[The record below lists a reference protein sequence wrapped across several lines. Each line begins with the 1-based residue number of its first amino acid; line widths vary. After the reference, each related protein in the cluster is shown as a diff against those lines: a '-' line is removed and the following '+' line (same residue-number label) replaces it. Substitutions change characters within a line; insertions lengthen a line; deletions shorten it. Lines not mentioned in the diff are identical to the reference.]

1 MAAED
6 RQHPGIGPFPRR
18 TAANGARPGRGGAGI
33 FPDAVTVF
41 LFTDLEGSTR
51 LWETHP
57 TEMAAAL
64 ARHDALLLEAVT
76 SSGGTVVKTTGD
88 GLMAVF
94 DTVADCV
101 TACLTAQRRLGA
113 ETWETTAPLR
123 VRMGVNAGDAEA
135 RDGDFHG
142 TAVNR
147 AARIMAV
154 GHGGQ
159 VLLSG
164 AAAALVDETLPS
176 GSSLLDLGIHRLKD
190 LTEPEH
196 LYQLS
201 HPDVGGTFPPL
212 ASLDA
217 RPNNLPTQVSEFF
230 GREEELTS
238 IRSMVAKPGTRLVT
252 LTGPGGTGKTR
263 LALQVGADLV
273 ERYRDGVFFVDLS
286 SERQPDGAF
295 EAIAREMDLSGTG
308 ERATFQVL
316 KAKLR
321 DRERLLIL
329 DNFEQVTEA
338 AAGVAELLEHCP
350 GLVALVTSRQALRV
364 RGEQVF
370 PVPPLAIPDPTATFE
385 EIADTEAVRL
395 FTERA
400 RSVLPSFALTEANAA
415 VVAEIIARLEGMPLA
430 IELAAPRLT
439 VFTADDLRD
448 RLGRQL
454 DVLRG
459 GARDLPERQR
469 TLRGTIEWS
478 YDLLSEEE
486 RRLFDVMSVFSGARI
501 DAIEEVIAG
510 VGDELDVVD
519 VLTSLV
525 DKSLVRSVAA
535 GGSHRFT
542 MLQTIRDF
550 ADEKLQAS
558 PELGPAGRRA
568 HATFY
573 ADRVADLTPAL
584 EGTRRDFAL
593 EELDVEIGNLRT
605 AWQYWVEASDLARLR
620 SMLDALWAY
629 HDFRGWYHGAAG
641 LSRDQLAV
649 LVTTPGSPERDEEE
663 MTLRVSLARALM
675 TVHGYTVEVDA
686 EFTRALEL
694 ASRPGATITRVPVL
708 RALATYHLNISEY
721 EKTAALGRQV
731 LELAEREGRDATRV
745 EGHLMI
751 GIGSAFGGDLREG
764 LGHLDRAADLFT
776 PEMHGSGQL
785 RLGTSPGVVARIV
798 SGLLRWMGGWP
809 DRARADAAEA
819 VELAR
824 KLNHPYSQA
833 YAFYHVGYLELG
845 RRDLAAARSWAG
857 ELRAVAVDN
866 DYPIWRALA
875 SVLEGV
881 ALCGM
886 GSPDEGLTMTEAGY
900 GLYQV
905 LTTPP
910 VFWPPFLALRS
921 QAFALAG
928 QPGRALDLI
937 DEAIEFSGSDGKF
950 PEFLVQRGDYL
961 SMSTESDPAAIELA
975 YRSAA
980 DWARLAGMRL
990 IELSA
995 TTRLVGRS
1003 RRQGADGDLS
1013 GALAALYETFDEGF
1027 DEPELVAA
1035 RELLGLP

>member
-1 MAAED
+1 MPSS
-6 RQHPGIGPFPRR
+6 PGHSSWR
-18 TAANGARPGRGGAGI
+18 T
-33 FPDAVTVF
+33 
-41 LFTDLEGSTR
+41 
-51 LWETHP
+51 
-57 TEMAAAL
+57 
-64 ARHDALLLEAVT
+64 
-76 SSGGTVVKTTGD
+76 
-88 GLMAVF
+88 
-94 DTVADCV
+94 
-101 TACLTAQRRLGA
+101 
-113 ETWETTAPLR
+113 
-123 VRMGVNAGDAEA
+123 
-135 RDGDFHG
+135 
-142 TAVNR
+142 
-147 AARIMAV
+147 
-154 GHGGQ
+154 
-159 VLLSG
+159 
-164 AAAALVDETLPS
+164 
-176 GSSLLDLGIHRLKD
+176 
-190 LTEPEH
+190 
-196 LYQLS
+196 
-201 HPDVGGTFPPL
+201 
-212 ASLDA
+212 
-217 RPNNLPTQVSEFF
+217 
-230 GREEELTS
+230 
-238 IRSMVAKPGTRLVT
+238 
-252 LTGPGGTGKTR
+252 
-263 LALQVGADLV
+263 
-273 ERYRDGVFFVDLS
+273 
-286 SERQPDGAF
+286 
-295 EAIAREMDLSGTG
+295 
-308 ERATFQVL
+308 
-316 KAKLR
+316 
-321 DRERLLIL
+321 
-329 DNFEQVTEA
+329 
-338 AAGVAELLEHCP
+338 
-350 GLVALVTSRQALRV
+350 
-364 RGEQVF
+364 
-370 PVPPLAIPDPTATFE
+370 
-385 EIADTEAVRL
+385 
-395 FTERA
+395 
-400 RSVLPSFALTEANAA
+400 
-415 VVAEIIARLEGMPLA
+415 
-430 IELAAPRLT
+430 
-439 VFTADDLRD
+439 
-448 RLGRQL
+448 
-454 DVLRG
+454 
-459 GARDLPERQR
+459 
-469 TLRGTIEWS
+469 
-478 YDLLSEEE
+478 
-486 RRLFDVMSVFSGARI
+486 
-501 DAIEEVIAG
+501 
-510 VGDELDVVD
+510 
-519 VLTSLV
+519 
-525 DKSLVRSVAA
+525 
-535 GGSHRFT
+535 
-542 MLQTIRDF
+542 
-550 ADEKLQAS
+550 
-558 PELGPAGRRA
+558 
-568 HATFY
+568 
-573 ADRVADLTPAL
+573 
-584 EGTRRDFAL
+584 
-593 EELDVEIGNLRT
+593 
-605 AWQYWVEASDLARLR
+605 
-620 SMLDALWAY
+620 
-629 HDFRGWYHGAAG
+629 
-641 LSRDQLAV
+641 
-649 LVTTPGSPERDEEE
+649 
-663 MTLRVSLARALM
+663 
-675 TVHGYTVEVDA
+675 
-686 EFTRALEL
+686 
-694 ASRPGATITRVPVL
+694 RPGATITHVPVL